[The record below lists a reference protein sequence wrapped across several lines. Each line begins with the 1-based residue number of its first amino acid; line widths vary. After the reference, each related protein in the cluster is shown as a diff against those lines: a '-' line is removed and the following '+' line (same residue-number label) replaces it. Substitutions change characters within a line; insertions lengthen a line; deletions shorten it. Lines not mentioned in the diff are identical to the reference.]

1 MQHVAEHIWV
11 RQKDALFEM
20 LRAASRLPVS
30 FTTHREMLVPLVY
43 PMAGL
48 ATLDV
53 LYGKVILKTR
63 PVLIVAG
70 EGGLDGGQR

>member
-1 MQHVAEHIWV
+1 MMHVTEHIWT

-43 PMAGL
+43 PTAGL
-48 ATLDV
+48 GTLDV
-53 LYGKVILKTR
+53 LYGHARLRTE